1 MNQTLMIFIA
11 IALGVA
17 ALYFL
22 VMRVFY
28 KEGKELDKHID
39 PSKMKAWKDDD

>member
-1 MNQTLMIFIA
+1 MSQTMMIAIG
-11 IALGVA
+11 IALGIA

-28 KEGKELDKHID
+28 KEGKELDKKID
-39 PSKMKAWKDDD
+39 LSKMKAWKDED